1 MFVVNVEAEIYKDD
15 KWLMIRRS
23 EKEEHAG
30 GGLAFV
36 GGQVDHEGF
45 SYDILERSLEREVFE
60 EVGIKVEV
68 EQYVNS
74 SSFVTDKGEH
84 VVDIVFLCRHL
95 SGEAFAKSEDEV
107 DEVYWFTQKELMEQT
122 GLPDFLMWNLEM
134 VFKKTSAAGNF

>member
-1 MFVVNVEAEIYKDD
+1 MFIVNVEAAIYRDD
-15 KWLMIRRS
+15 RWLMIRRS

-36 GGQVDHEGF
+36 GGQVDQEGF

-74 SSFVTDKGEH
+74 SSFITDTGKH
-84 VVDIVFLCRHL
+84 VVDIVFLCRHI
-95 SGEAFAKSEDEV
+95 SGEAFAKSGEEV
-107 DEVYWFTQKELMEQT
+107 DNVYWFTKEELLRQDE
-122 GLPDFLMWNLEM
+122 LPDFLKRNLEM
-134 VFKKTSAAGNF
+134 AFRKAVLSER

>member
-1 MFVVNVEAEIYKDD
+1 MFVLNVEAAIYKDD

-36 GGQVDHEGF
+36 GGQVDQEGF
-45 SYDILERSLEREVFE
+45 SYDILERSLKREVFE
-60 EVGIKVEV
+60 EVGIEVEV

-84 VVDIVFLCRHL
+84 VVDIVFLCRYV
-95 SGEAFAKSEDEV
+95 SGEAFAKSVDEV
-107 DEVYWFTQKELMEQT
+107 DDVYWLTQEELMEQT
-122 GLPDFLMWNLEM
+122 GLPDFLMRNLEM
-134 VFKKTSAAGNF
+134 AFDKRR